1 MYFSALITSVVMA
14 TVASAVACPHHLA
27 HLADF
32 RVFGSLTCHDKNLGI
47 WTVVEGDVGVGE
59 CRVSMVM
66 TSGPSQWSI
75 STRVAPVSAPRIPSR
90 YDDILMWQCTCLVMK
105 NAPLGGEMR

>member
-1 MYFSALITSVVMA
+1 MA

-47 WTVVEGDVGVGE
+47 WTVVEGDAGVGE
-59 CRVSMVM
+59 CK
-66 TSGPSQWSI
+66 GLNG
-75 STRVAPVSAPRIPSR
+75 
-90 YDDILMWQCTCLVMK
+90 DDVRSLSVVNINKGCSLYLFTDEKCTTGRRNVLEKQCAK
-105 NAPLGGEMR
+105 SEGGGFKSWTMGCE